1 LVPDIH
7 NNQNRV
13 CSIWRALETGTY
25 LIIITV
31 HIILFLT
38 LLGDPVTGVSS
49 GLDVGILL
57 LVCMLGTEESYTDGL
72 EVGIL
77 LLGSRLGTSE
87 D

>member
-1 LVPDIH
+1 MVPDIH

-38 LLGDPVTGVSS
+38 LLGDPV
-49 GLDVGILL
+49 VGILL
-57 LVCMLGTEESYTDGL
+57 LVCMLGTEEPYTNGL

>member
-1 LVPDIH
+1 MVPDIH
-7 NNQNRV
+7 DQNRM
-13 CSIWRALETGTY
+13 CSIWRERSKSLETGTY
-25 LIIITV
+25 QIIITV

-38 LLGDPVTGVSS
+38 LLGDPV
-49 GLDVGILL
+49 VGILL
-57 LVCMLGTEESYTDGL
+57 LVCMLGTEEPYTDGL

>member
-1 LVPDIH
+1 MVPDVH
-7 NNQNRV
+7 DQNRM
-13 CSIWRALETGTY
+13 CSIWRKRSKSLETGAY
-25 LIIITV
+25 QIIITV

-38 LLGDPVTGVSS
+38 LLGDPV
-49 GLDVGILL
+49 VGILL

>member
-1 LVPDIH
+1 MVPDIH
-7 NNQNRV
+7 DQNRM
-13 CSIWRALETGTY
+13 CSIWRERSKSLETGTY
-25 LIIITV
+25 QIIITV

-38 LLGDPVTGVSS
+38 LLGDPV
-49 GLDVGILL
+49 VGILL